1 MKKIYLILTHTG
13 TTLSTI
19 IKCYTKDEF
28 SHVSIALDKELN
40 TMYSFGRLR
49 PNNPFI
55 GGFVHEG
62 IDFGTFKRF
71 KNTQSEIYS
80 LEIADN
86 KYEKIKEEIKKFES
100 NKEKYKFN
108 IIGLFAVSINKKIHY
123 KNTFYCAEFVK
134 YLFEKVKIDNNL
146 PDIIRPQ
153 DFKKL
158 KDIELVYSGK
168 LKDYKKNELTDKIT
182 LIEEEKEVIEK

>member
-40 TMYSFGRLR
+40 TMYSFGRLH

-86 KYEKIKEEIKKFES
+86 KYEKIKEEIKEFES

-123 KNTFYCAEFVK
+123 KDTFYCAEFVK

-168 LKDYKKNELTDKIT
+168 LKYYKKNELTDKIT

>member
-86 KYEKIKEEIKKFES
+86 KYEKIKEEIKEFES

-123 KNTFYCAEFVK
+123 KDTFYCAEFVK
-134 YLFEKVKIDNNL
+134 YLFEKVKLDNNL

-158 KDIELVYSGK
+158 KDIELVYNGK

>member
-1 MKKIYLILTHTG
+1 MKKIYLVLTHTG

-28 SHVSIALDKELN
+28 SHISIALDEELN
-40 TMYSFGRLR
+40 ELYSFGRLHA
-49 PNNPFI
+49 NNPFI

-71 KNTQSEIYS
+71 KNTQTEIYS
-80 LEIADN
+80 LKIDNN
-86 KYEKIKEEIKKFES
+86 KYEDISNEINVFKN

-123 KNTFYCAEFVK
+123 KDTFYCAEFVK
-134 YLFEKVKIDNNL
+134 YLFEKAKIENKL
-146 PDIIRPQ
+146 PDIIKPQ
-153 DFKKL
+153 DFKDL
-158 KDIELVYSGK
+158 KNINLVYKGK
-168 LKDYKKNELTDKIT
+168 LKDYNKNKVA
-182 LIEEEKEVIEK
+182 KYEVAY

>member
-62 IDFGTFKRF
+62 IGFGTFKRF

-123 KNTFYCAEFVK
+123 KDTFYCAEFVK

>member
-168 LKDYKKNELTDKIT
+168 LKYYKKNELTDKIT

>member
-1 MKKIYLILTHTG
+1 MKKIYLVLTHTG

-28 SHVSIALDKELN
+28 SHISIALDEELN
-40 TMYSFGRLR
+40 ELYSFGRLHA
-49 PNNPFI
+49 NNPFI

-71 KNTQSEIYS
+71 KNTQTEIYS
-80 LEIADN
+80 LEIDNN
-86 KYEKIKEEIKKFES
+86 KYEDISNEINSFKN

-123 KNTFYCAEFVK
+123 KDTFYCAEFVK
-134 YLFEKVKIDNNL
+134 YLFEKAKIENNL
-146 PDIIRPQ
+146 PDIIKPQ

-158 KDIELVYSGK
+158 KNINLVYKGK
-168 LKDYKKNELTDKIT
+168 LKNYNKNKIA
-182 LIEEEKEVIEK
+182 KYEVAY

>member
-123 KNTFYCAEFVK
+123 KDTFYCAEFVK

>member
-1 MKKIYLILTHTG
+1 MKKIYLVLTHTG

-28 SHVSIALDKELN
+28 SHISIALDEELN
-40 TMYSFGRLR
+40 ELYSFGRLHA
-49 PNNPFI
+49 NNPFI

-71 KNTQSEIYS
+71 KNTQTEIFS
-80 LEIADN
+80 LEIDNN
-86 KYEKIKEEIKKFES
+86 KYEDINNEINIFKN

-134 YLFEKVKIDNNL
+134 YLFEKAKIENNL
-146 PDIIRPQ
+146 PDIIKPQ
-153 DFKKL
+153 DFRKL
-158 KDIELVYSGK
+158 KDINLVYKGK
-168 LKDYKKNELTDKIT
+168 LKDYNKNKIA
-182 LIEEEKEVIEK
+182 KYEVAY

>member
-28 SHVSIALDKELN
+28 SHDSIALDKELN

-86 KYEKIKEEIKKFES
+86 KYEKIKEEIKEFES

-123 KNTFYCAEFVK
+123 KDTFYCAEFVK
-134 YLFEKVKIDNNL
+134 YLFEKVKLDNNL

-158 KDIELVYSGK
+158 KDIELVYNGK